1 MRQMLNTLEEKVDP
15 RWAAVIVVDMQNDF
29 VSPGGA
35 WDQTGEDIT
44 FAQQALPR
52 IIDLVAGARKV
63 GVPIVFIRSI
73 YTTDDNRYLSDVFL
87 HQEQRKQ
94 NAVGRFLSV
103 PVCKEGT
110 WGWEIAAGLEP
121 LPQDTIVTKHRYSA
135 FHNTDL
141 DLRLRSQGI
150 RTAVVAGVGSAVCVE
165 STVRHGYFLDYYQV
179 IVSDCC
185 AGYSLEVHQQ
195 AVRRMDYQ
203 YGEAATCDRVL
214 AAWTPAGRGWAASP
228 EPADALAVAS
238 SARALPR

>member
-1 MRQMLNTLEEKVDP
+1 MREMLNTLAEKVDP

-35 WDQTGEDIT
+35 WDKTGQDIT

-52 IIDLVAGARKV
+52 VVDLVAGARAA

-87 HQEQRKQ
+87 QQEQRKQ
-94 NAVGRFLSV
+94 GAVGRFLSV
-103 PVCKEGT
+103 PVCREGT
-110 WGWEIAAGLEP
+110 WGWEIAAGLDPRPE
-121 LPQDTIVTKHRYSA
+121 DTIVTKHRYSA

-150 RTAVVAGVGSAVCVE
+150 RTMVVTGVGTAVCVE

-179 IVSDCC
+179 IVSDAC
-185 AGYSLEVHQQ
+185 AGYTQEVHEQ
-195 AVRRMDYQ
+195 AIRRMDFQ
-203 YGEAATCDRVL
+203 YGEAATCDQVL
-214 AAWTPAGRGWAASP
+214 DAWTSAARGWDTGLRPAALAGASP
-228 EPADALAVAS
+228 T
-238 SARALPR
+238 RAGSR